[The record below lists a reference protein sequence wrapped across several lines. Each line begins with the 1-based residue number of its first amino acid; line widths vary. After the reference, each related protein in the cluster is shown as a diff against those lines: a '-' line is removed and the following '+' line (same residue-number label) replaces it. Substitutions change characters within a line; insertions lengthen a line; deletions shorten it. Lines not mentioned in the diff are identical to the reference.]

1 MPLPELA
8 EWGRKHP
15 AIQKIATPTL
25 NKLLGGVQT
34 IALWARDKGMVPE
47 DLPWSDPFSRMR
59 LKEDPSDRDAFTV
72 TELNLLFA
80 ASVFTKG
87 ERPTPGRGEAAF
99 WLPLLSL
106 YSGARRSELA
116 GLRAND
122 VQEVEHVP
130 CFTFIEDKKIGKRL
144 KTATAVRTVPIHPQL
159 ITLGWLQHHE
169 NWPEAT
175 LLGMPTRLRH
185 SKMGFS

>member
-8 EWGRKHP
+8 EWGRKHLE
-15 AIQKIATPTL
+15 IQKIATPTL

-59 LKEDPSDRDAFTV
+59 LKEDPSDRDAFTL

-87 ERPTPGRGEAAF
+87 ERPTPGRGA
-99 WLPLLSL
+99 PPGS
-106 YSGARRSELA
+106 SGGEGPRGTG
-116 GLRAND
+116 GLRD
-122 VQEVEHVP
+122 KQEGQRRAAAGQGMRCGDFSEP
-130 CFTFIEDKKIGKRL
+130 EKEQDED
-144 KTATAVRTVPIHPQL
+144 
-159 ITLGWLQHHE
+159 
-169 NWPEAT
+169 
-175 LLGMPTRLRH
+175 
-185 SKMGFS
+185 